1 MDYIH
6 LSVIGSSIGTISI
19 ILIYIYLYVLYRER
33 YMGIWAA
40 GWLILFS
47 RYMVFD
53 SGLLPWKQSTLGMT
67 AYQALIISS
76 VLLFA
81 WATHIFINKP
91 LNKWWIYGTVI
102 TSIISVALN
111 FLCSSL
117 IYKLLLP
124 IYFGCFVCM
133 WIGVTFIRNL
143 QLQGVGNLITGYSY
157 ILWSLLNLAAPIV
170 LSGSWFLP
178 WAHVIGGML
187 RLFIA
192 IGTLMVYF
200 ENTRV
205 DLVNKESQYRLL
217 AENAADIIY
226 SYQILPKTKIE
237 YISPSVL
244 ILTGYSPEE
253 YYADNNLVFDLIH
266 PDDLCLLKGFIHN
279 LPSSIES
286 PLTLRL
292 VRKDKTTLWTEQKCA
307 PTYDKNGNLTMLQGI
322 IRDVTTRKNLEKM
335 TSMLDRMNMVGSMAA
350 TVAHEIRNPMT
361 TVRGYLQ
368 VMGRREK
375 YQTDK
380 EYFKLMIEEM
390 DRANSIIREYLSLS
404 REKLANLE
412 KRSLNT
418 IIEALFP
425 LIQAD
430 ANSSKVF
437 VSLDLT
443 AIPELLLDENEIR
456 QLLLNLVRNSIEA
469 MPEGGNLAIHTFQED
484 SKAVLSINDQGSG
497 IPSHILDNLGTPFI
511 TTKDTGTGLGL
522 PICYQIAHR
531 HNAKIKISTSYEG
544 TTFFVNFS
552 PPIL

>member
-40 GWLILFS
+40 GWFILFS

-53 SGLLPWKQSTLGMT
+53 SGLLPWKQSTLGMIT
-67 AYQALIISS
+67 YQTLIISS

-102 TSIISVALN
+102 TSIISIAMN

-117 IYKLLLP
+117 ICKLLLP

-143 QLQGVGNLITGYSY
+143 QLQGIGNLITGYSY
-157 ILWSLLNLAAPIV
+157 ILWSLLNLAAPIT

-226 SYQILPKTKIE
+226 SYQILPKTKID

-253 YYADNNLVFDLIH
+253 YYVDNNLVFDLIH
-266 PDDLCLLKGFIHN
+266 PDDLCLLKDFIHN
-279 LPSSIES
+279 LPRSIES

-292 VRKDKTTLWTEQKCA
+292 VRKDKTTLWAEQKCA

-390 DRANSIIREYLSLS
+390 DRANSIIHEYLSLS

-430 ANSSKVF
+430 ANSSKVS

-443 AIPELLLDENEIR
+443 TIPELLLDENEIR

-469 MPEGGNLAIHTFQED
+469 MAEGGNLAIHTFQED
-484 SKAVLSINDQGSG
+484 SKAVLSISDQGSG

-531 HNAKIKISTSYEG
+531 HNAKIKISTSHEG
-544 TTFFVNFS
+544 TTFFINFS

>member
-1 MDYIH
+1 MDYI
-6 LSVIGSSIGTISI
+6 VIGSSIGTISI
-19 ILIYIYLYVLYRER
+19 ILIYVYLYVLYRER

-40 GWLILFS
+40 GWLILLS
-47 RYMVFD
+47 RYMIFD
-53 SGLLPWKQSTLGMT
+53 SGVFSWKQSTLNLT
-67 AYQALIISS
+67 IYQLLIITS
-76 VLLFA
+76 VMLFT
-81 WATHIFINKP
+81 WATHSFIKKP
-91 LNKWWIYGTVI
+91 LNKRWIYGT
-102 TSIISVALN
+102 IIVSVLSFTLN
-111 FLCSSL
+111 FLSSSL

-124 IYFGCFVCM
+124 IYFGCFVCI
-133 WIGVTFIRNL
+133 WIGITFIRNV
-143 QLQGVGNLITGYSY
+143 QMRGIGHLITGYSY
-157 ILWSLLNLAAPIV
+157 ILWSLLNLAAPIA
-170 LSGSWFLP
+170 LAGSWFLP
-178 WAHVIGGML
+178 VAHFMGGVL

-200 ENTRV
+200 ESTRMN
-205 DLVNKESQYRLL
+205 LVNKETQYRLL

-226 SYQILPKTKIE
+226 SYQFSPKPKID

-244 ILTGYSPEE
+244 LLTGYSPEE
-253 YYADNNLVFDLIH
+253 YYADNKLIFNLIH
-266 PDDLCLLKGFIHN
+266 PDDYSLFAEFIHN
-279 LPSSIES
+279 FPNSIEL

-292 VRKDKTTLWTEQKCA
+292 DRKDNTILWVEQKCT
-307 PTYDKNGNLTMLQGI
+307 PIYDKNGDLIILQGI
-322 IRDVTTRKNLEKM
+322 IRDVTTRRNLEKM

-350 TVAHEIRNPMT
+350 TVAHEIRNPLT

-368 VMGRREK
+368 VMGRKEK

-380 EYFKLMIEEM
+380 EKFKLMIEEM

-412 KRSLNT
+412 KCSLNP

-430 ANSSKVF
+430 ANSSKVY

-456 QLLLNLVRNSIEA
+456 QLLLNLIRNSIEA
-469 MPEGGNLAIHTFQED
+469 MPEGGNLVIHTFQEGD
-484 SKAVLSINDQGSG
+484 KTILSISDQGSG
-497 IPSHILDNLGTPFI
+497 IPSHILDNLGTPFM

-531 HNAKIKISTSYEG
+531 HNASIKINTNHEG
-544 TTFFVNFS
+544 TTFFINFRS
-552 PPIL
+552 PIL